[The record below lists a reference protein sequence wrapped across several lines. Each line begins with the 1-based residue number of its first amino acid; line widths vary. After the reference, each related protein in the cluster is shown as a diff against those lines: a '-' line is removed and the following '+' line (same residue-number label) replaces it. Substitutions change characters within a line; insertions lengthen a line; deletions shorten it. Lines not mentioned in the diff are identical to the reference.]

1 MNILLALNYYDL
13 AHLAPL
19 YAALYERY
27 SNGGVW
33 LRLVNGDP
41 RLVLDVQP
49 HTINQDDRQFL
60 DGLVKQHLLS
70 GWTRLIES
78 E

>member
-1 MNILLALNYYDL
+1 MNILLRLNYYDL

-19 YAALYERY
+19 YTALYERY
-27 SNGGVW
+27 PTGWVW
-33 LRLVNGDP
+33 LREVDGDP
-41 RLVLDVQP
+41 RQVLEVQP

-70 GWTRLIES
+70 SWTWLIEQ